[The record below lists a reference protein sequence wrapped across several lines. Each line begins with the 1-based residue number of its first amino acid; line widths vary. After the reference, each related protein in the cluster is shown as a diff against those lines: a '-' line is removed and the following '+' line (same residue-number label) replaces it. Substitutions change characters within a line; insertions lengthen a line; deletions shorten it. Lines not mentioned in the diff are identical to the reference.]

1 MRIHFE
7 IDDPKQK
14 SVLAVTPNPSLTA
27 ALFYPLILNG
37 GISVIVGAA
46 LLLVWR
52 HHRAQSYIR
61 ELGFAHLAQAL
72 TPLGYLLV
80 QATDNHTNS
89 RFMAVMLVVSTQ
101 ALYFLLM
108 AVGISRM
115 SRWFAARSLRR
126 NALYAAP
133 IVVAAIGLSG
143 DPLAASWMSPVA
155 GVLLGLG
162 ATSMLRHRTG
172 AERALGPV
180 LILIGVS
187 QAAFPIW
194 GEDGVAWQAC
204 LGAMLRVIMALV
216 LVYATLEKSKIQ
228 TESLQSRLFQ
238 LVERSHQGVL
248 VYDGAVVLYANA
260 AFLQMH
266 GCDSQDKIKLSQ
278 LLLTV
283 APVEVERVRDLYAR
297 LERGDLAEVHW
308 QGWRERLNG
317 LNGSNSRHAPPMWLR
332 ESAWRTVWDG
342 RHATQILV
350 TDETAQHD
358 ATEALLR
365 QALRDELTGLP
376 NRAALLLELRKRCG
390 ASVKTA
396 PFGLALLG
404 LDRFKLFNEA
414 HGHSLGDEV
423 LRMTASALRDVLGP
437 EVQVMRIGA
446 DEFAWLAPT
455 DGSAL
460 DVVGLS
466 AQVQRHLR
474 RPLGLPQ
481 RRRFLDASIGIA
493 LFPEHAHN
501 AETLLRAANAA
512 MHIAKRTPGPS
523 QAMADASFALDSSQ
537 SLDQEQALRHAI
549 ERREF
554 SLRYQPKVNAVDGR
568 LIGFEALARWDRG
581 GAGAVSPVEFIA
593 AAERTGLIGNLGLLL
608 LRQACQQAAAWRD
621 VFGEVVPVA
630 VNVSPLQL
638 LEGDFPSRVAHLLDR
653 FGLPPEAITLELTE
667 SAVVANLD
675 LVRVQIAELRNLGVE
690 VALDDF
696 GTGFSSLNLLRS
708 LPVHTVKIDRG
719 LIDPLPAPDAMAVVR
734 AICQLARALGLS
746 VVAEG
751 VENRAQA
758 DAARDAGCDA
768 LQGELFAQPL
778 TLSQAG
784 AWLLAASYYDTD
796 DAGTV
801 LAPGIRD

>member
-1 MRIHFE
+1 MI
-7 IDDPKQK
+7 PTP
-14 SVLAVTPNPSLTA
+14 SVTA
-27 ALFYPLILNG
+27 ELFYPLMING
-37 GISVIVGAA
+37 AISLIVGTA

-52 HHRAQSYIR
+52 NHRAQRYVR
-61 ELGFAHLAQAL
+61 ELGFAHLAQSL
-72 TPLGYLLV
+72 TPFGYL
-80 QATDNHTNS
+80 ATRFTDDDSLS
-89 RFMAVMLVVSTQ
+89 RFVFLMLVAGSQGV
-101 ALYFLLM
+101 YFWLM
-108 AVGISRM
+108 SAGISRM
-115 SRWFAARSLRR
+115 SSWFAAKSLRR
-126 NALYAAP
+126 NFMFLAP
-133 IVVAAIGLSG
+133 VIVAGIGLYG
-143 DPLAASWMSPVA
+143 DPLAAAWMSPVA
-155 GVLLGLG
+155 SVMLGMA
-162 ATSMLRHRTG
+162 ATAWLWRG
-172 AERALGPV
+172 NVAERTLGPV
-180 LILIGVS
+180 LILVGIS

-194 GEDGVAWQAC
+194 GDAGVAWQAAV
-204 LGAMLRVIMALV
+204 GATLRVVMALV
-216 LVYATLEKSKIQ
+216 LVYSTLEKSKSQ
-228 TESLQSRLFQ
+228 SQSLQHRLFQ

-266 GCDSQDKIKLSQ
+266 GCASQGDVKVAQ
-278 LLLTV
+278 LETTIPANDV
-283 APVEVERVRDLYAR
+283 QRVRELYAR
-297 LERGDLAEVHW
+297 LERGDSAEVHW
-308 QGWRERLNG
+308 QGWRNRLQ
-317 LNGSNSRHAPPMWLR
+317 GSRSPMWLR

-342 RHATQILV
+342 RKATQILV
-350 TDETAQHD
+350 TDETAQHGV
-358 ATEALLR
+358 TEALLR
-365 QALRDELTGLP
+365 QALHDELTGLP

-390 ASVKTA
+390 PGSKSP

-423 LRMTASALRDVLGP
+423 LRLTASALRDVLGNHA
-437 EVQVMRIGA
+437 QVMRVGA
-446 DEFAWLAPT
+446 DEFAWLAPA
-455 DGSAL
+455 DGSGP
-460 DVVGLS
+460 DVVSLCT
-466 AQVQRHLR
+466 QVQRRLR
-474 RPLGLPQ
+474 QPLGLPQ
-481 RRRFLDASIGIA
+481 RRLFLDASIGIA

-512 MHIAKRTPGPS
+512 MHMAKNTPGPS
-523 QAMADASFALDSSQ
+523 QAMADASFAHDSSQ

-549 ERREF
+549 TRREF

-581 GAGAVSPVEFIA
+581 GVGAVSPAEFIA

-608 LRQACQQAAAWRD
+608 LRQACQQVAAWRD
-621 VFGEVVPVA
+621 AFGEVVPVA

-667 SAVVANLD
+667 SAAVANLD
-675 LVRVQIAELRNLGVE
+675 LVRGQIEELRTQGVE

-719 LIDPLPAPDAMAVVR
+719 LIAPLPAPDAVSVVR

-751 VENRAQA
+751 VETHAQA

-768 LQGELFAQPL
+768 LQGELFARPL
-778 TLSQAG
+778 TLAQAG

-796 DAGTV
+796 EDEAVTP
-801 LAPGIRD
+801 ASP

>member
-1 MRIHFE
+1 
-7 IDDPKQK
+7 
-14 SVLAVTPNPSLTA
+14 VTPNLSLTA
-27 ALFYPLILNG
+27 VLFYPLILNG

-52 HHRAQSYIR
+52 YHRAQSYIR
-61 ELGFAHLAQAL
+61 DLGFAHLAQAL

-80 QATDNHTNS
+80 QATNNNTNS

-133 IVVAAIGLSG
+133 IIVAAIGMLS
-143 DPLAASWMSPVA
+143 DPLAAAWISPVA

-172 AERALGPV
+172 AERTLGPV

-194 GEDGVAWQAC
+194 GEDGIAWQAC

-228 TESLQSRLFQ
+228 TQSLQSRLFQ

-308 QGWRERLNG
+308 QGWRARLSG
-317 LNGSNSRHAPPMWLR
+317 LNGHHSPPMWLR

-365 QALRDELTGLP
+365 QALHDELTGLP

-390 ASVKTA
+390 LGLKSA

-423 LRMTASALRDVLGP
+423 LRMTAQALRDVLGHD
-437 EVQVMRIGA
+437 VQVMRIGA
-446 DEFAWLAPT
+446 DEFAWLTPANGAGP
-455 DGSAL
+455 
-460 DVVGLS
+460 DVMSLC

-474 RPLGLPQ
+474 QPLGLPQ
-481 RRRFLDASIGIA
+481 RRLFLDASIGIA

-523 QAMADASFALDSSQ
+523 QALADASFALDSSQ

-554 SLRYQPKVNAVDGR
+554 TLRYQPKVNAVDGR

-621 VFGEVVPVA
+621 AFGEVVPVA

-638 LEGDFPSRVAHLLDR
+638 LEGDFPTRVAHLLDR

-719 LIDPLPAPDAMAVVR
+719 LIDPLPAPDAVAVVR

-778 TLSQAG
+778 TLTQAG
-784 AWLLAASYYDTD
+784 AWLLAASYYDTE
-796 DAGTV
+796 DAEIV
-801 LAPGIRD
+801 VAPDTGD